1 LLQQSDGFCI
11 WNIPF
16 QKGCT
21 EQGRAAGVGKA
32 EASQG
37 EPSGSVVVASSRL
50 RMRMALRRRPFLG
63 RSCRARAI
71 PILTGVGNSFSKIS
85 IVIIALLKFFIDICF
100 GDNLL
105 AKHIEYSCRA
115 ID

>member
-1 LLQQSDGFCI
+1 VLKNVKDTGRPQKLAGHLLQQSDGFCI

-50 RMRMALRRRPFLG
+50 RMRMALRRQPFLG
-63 RSCRARAI
+63 LRSCRARAI

-85 IVIIALLKFFIDICF
+85 IVIIAL
-100 GDNLL
+100 
-105 AKHIEYSCRA
+105 
-115 ID
+115 